1 MCLVM
6 RKVNSDAASSHV
18 YLWSPAPDSVNRAY
32 HRIWGWVKMN
42 TPTATSWGWGGADGI
57 VEMTKGKLTYH
68 FGRSLHR
75 NDEADAR
82 AQLLGPPWRDL
93 ELQTQ
98 TAARS
103 VAASGSARLVVQT
116 ADVRH

>member
-1 MCLVM
+1 MVTGAGL
-6 RKVNSDAASSHV
+6 RKSSV
-18 YLWSPAPDSVNRAY
+18 PQNLGMGQNEYPDRNILGMGRRRGV
-32 HRIWGWVKMN
+32 
-42 TPTATSWGWGGADGI
+42 